1 MGFDYFY
8 GRGTEPFAFYQ
19 VPKMLI
25 TDDQFADIT
34 IDAKLLYSLMLDR
47 SSLSAKNGWLDEDG
61 KVYIYYTL
69 DNYDHNE
76 DYWKCI
82 SSGSTACTVTG
93 ADCINHAY
101 LYDEFC
107 GWSI

>member
-1 MGFDYFY
+1 MTSMQEMEKKG
-8 GRGTEPFAFYQ
+8 E
-19 VPKMLI
+19 
-25 TDDQFADIT
+25 
-34 IDAKLLYSLMLDR
+34 
-47 SSLSAKNGWLDEDG
+47 
-61 KVYIYYTL
+61 

-82 SSGSTACTVTG
+82 SYDSTACAVTG
-93 ADCINHAY
+93 ADRINHAY